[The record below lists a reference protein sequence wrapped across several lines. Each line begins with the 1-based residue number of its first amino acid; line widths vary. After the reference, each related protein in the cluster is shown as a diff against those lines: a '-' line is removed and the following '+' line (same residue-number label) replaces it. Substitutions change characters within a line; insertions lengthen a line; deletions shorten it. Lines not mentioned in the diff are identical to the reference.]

1 MGRSSGSTASAA
13 QHGPNRRTRAMMSVD
28 VFILF
33 RLAVNL
39 AAILAGLVV
48 FKWRGQ
54 MLDSSWQWLIK
65 LDERLRRPLEVLYVL
80 TGIVFIVVGAR
91 GLYVLARQAP

>member
-1 MGRSSGSTASAA
+1 
-13 QHGPNRRTRAMMSVD
+13 MSVD

-54 MLDSSWQWLIK
+54 MVDSSWQWLIK

-80 TGIVFIVVGAR
+80 TGIAFIVGGAT

>member
-1 MGRSSGSTASAA
+1 
-13 QHGPNRRTRAMMSVD
+13 MMSVD

-33 RLAVNL
+33 RLVLNL
-39 AAILAGLVV
+39 AVILWGFSMV
-48 FKWRGQ
+48 KWRGQ
-54 MLDSSWQWLIK
+54 MVDSSWQWLIT

-80 TGIVFIVVGAR
+80 TGIVFIVLGAG

>member
-1 MGRSSGSTASAA
+1 
-13 QHGPNRRTRAMMSVD
+13 MMSVD

-48 FKWRGQ
+48 FKCRGQ
-54 MLDSSWQWLIK
+54 MVDSSWQWLIK
-65 LDERLRRPLEVLYVL
+65 LDERLRRPIEVLYVL
-80 TGIVFIVVGAR
+80 TGIAFIVAGAT